1 MHVKPSSFV
10 PEIILPYLV
19 RSLYLRNL
27 ILTMGDA
34 VVSAFLRVLFQTI
47 ADFVK
52 EELHSEHRLEQEREG
67 LTYHV
72 DRIQT
77 VLRQA
82 EKKTHLSERQE
93 SLFSMLKDTSY
104 QGAEVLDEYFYE
116 VQRRQVI
123 PFAERR
129 NSTIFTGLNPFRI
142 KFRHDMEKKIKEF
155 AKRMDQIE
163 GIEEMYRAFQAD
175 EGGRLDSTT
184 FLPPTVVRGRDDD
197 QERIVDMLLQPDGKH
212 NVAVLS
218 IVGEAYIGKT
228 TVAQLVFNNNRI
240 SMHFD
245 LKLWVHV
252 SHEFNIKKI
261 ISSIIESIQ
270 LCPFHT
276 NNLTTLQT
284 RMEEVLRGKKYLLVL
299 DDYWSEDWH
308 DWDNLKSL
316 LYRVSS
322 GGSKIIVTTRSETV
336 ARALGT
342 LAHYKLKR
350 LQEKDCWLLFCQCA
364 QGTESHAHNY
374 RDNLDRRLKEEV
386 LQKCN
391 GVPFIAASLGHSMF
405 WHQENDR
412 SKWADILQKE
422 WDSSTNHFNRARRLS
437 YAQLDSHL
445 KPCFAYSSIIPQK
458 FQFEKEW
465 LIQHWMAQG
474 FIQPNCTTSET
485 IEDTGRSYF
494 RSLVSQSFFQRAH
507 VDCTGE
513 EHSYSIPEMMH
524 DLASQ
529 VSGADCKCYMMGKP
543 YDLPETVR
551 HLTVVFNKIASEDMF
566 QVISCGKNLHTFI
579 VLGGSEEL
587 ELKIPNDIGK
597 RFTRL
602 RTLDLSHFGVTDLPK
617 SIGKL
622 IHLRCLQLQG
632 TKIKCLPESICNLY
646 NLETLGL
653 RNCYDLEE
661 LPHDL
666 KNLRKLR
673 HIDLAMT
680 RDPLHICSLRY
691 MPKGIGLL
699 KNLQT
704 MSIFVVSKRISSVHT
719 HIGGIDE
726 LAGLKSLRGK
736 LLISN
741 LHLVEDGQEAAK
753 AQLYSKQFLQNLE
766 LSWSDNNVNEEIPTF
781 IKGLTSKS
789 KRIFRKFD
797 SSCSNNGRSEKV
809 LEHLKAPTGITVLT
823 ISGYLGMACPRW
835 LGSAEYMNLVTV
847 CLYNFQGCSAL
858 PPLGLLPALENLH
871 LKGWDRLIS
880 MNCSEFCSFKGNEI
894 HEARFKSLK
903 KLHLERMDRLKHWDG
918 DERCCLPS
926 LVELVLENCLQLEQV
941 AHCLPS
947 LTKVTVEGSPDFR
960 GLRNFPSLKHVK
972 ANASGEW
979 IWGSWPSL
987 GSPISISLCKLP
999 TVHFPSGLEGLPSLQ
1014 RLEISYCEQLVF
1026 IPDDWPPRNLSHF
1039 SVRHCPKLRELPSG
1053 IQRLKGLEDME
1064 IVACGQLARFPE
1076 MTGLVSLIR
1085 LEIAECASIQSLPNT
1100 GLPSSL
1106 QFLSINK
1113 CHRLATSC
1121 KKTGSEDHVK
1131 IKNVF
1136 SVWID
1141 ECEVSTSA
1149 GC

>member
-1 MHVKPSSFV
+1 
-10 PEIILPYLV
+10 
-19 RSLYLRNL
+19 
-27 ILTMGDA
+27 MGDA
-34 VVSAFLRVLFQTI
+34 VLSAFLPVLFQTI
-47 ADFVK
+47 ADCFVK
-52 EELHSEHRLEQEREG
+52 KDLWSEHRLEQEREG
-67 LTYHV
+67 LTNRV
-72 DRIQT
+72 NMIQAI
-77 VLRQA
+77 LRHA
-82 EKKTHLSERQE
+82 EKKTQLSEPQE
-93 SLFSMLKDTSY
+93 LLFSMLKDTSY

-116 VQRRQVI
+116 IQRRQVI
-123 PFAERR
+123 RFADSR
-129 NSTIFTGLNPFRI
+129 NSTIFTISNPFRI
-142 KFRHDMEKKIKEF
+142 NFRHDMEKKIKDF
-155 AKRMDQIE
+155 ANRIDQIE
-163 GIEEMYRAFQAD
+163 GIEEMHRAFQAD

-197 QERIVDMLLQPDGKH
+197 QESIIDMLLQPDGKH

-228 TVAQLVFNNNRI
+228 TVAQLVFNNNRV

-252 SHEFNIKKI
+252 SHEFNIKRI

-284 RMEEVLRGKKYLLVL
+284 RMEEVLRGK
-299 DDYWSEDWH
+299 
-308 DWDNLKSL
+308 
-316 LYRVSS
+316 SS

-336 ARALGT
+336 ARCLGT
-342 LAHYKLKR
+342 LAQYKLKR

-364 QGTESHAHNY
+364 QGTESQAHNY
-374 RDNLDRRLKEEV
+374 GDNLDPRLKEEV

-391 GVPFIAASLGHSMF
+391 GIPFIAASLGHNIF

-412 SKWADILQKE
+412 SKWADILRKE

-474 FIQPNCTTSET
+474 FIQPTTSET

-494 RSLVSQSFFQRAH
+494 RSLVSQSFFQRAN
-507 VDCTGE
+507 VDHTGE
-513 EHSYSIPEMMH
+513 EHSYSLPEMMR

-529 VSGADCKCYMMGKP
+529 VSGADCKCYMMGEP

-551 HLTVVFNKIASEDMF
+551 HLAVVFNKFASEDMF
-566 QVISCGKNLHTFI
+566 EVISCGENLYTFI

-602 RTLDLSHFGVTDLPK
+602 HTLDLSHFGVTDLPK
-617 SIGKL
+617 SIGSL

-646 NLETLGL
+646 HLETLGL

-680 RDPLHICSLRY
+680 RDPLHNICSLRY

-704 MSIFVVSKRISSVHT
+704 MSRFVIRKRISSVHT

-726 LAGLKSLRGK
+726 LAGLNSLHGK

-741 LHLVEDGQEAAK
+741 LHLVKDVQEAAK

-766 LSWSDNNVNEEIPTF
+766 LSWSNNNVNEENPTF

-789 KRIFRKFD
+789 KRIFHKLD
-797 SSCSNNGRSEKV
+797 SSCSNKDQSEKI
-809 LEHLKAPTGITVLT
+809 LEHLNAPTGITELT
-823 ISGYLGMACPRW
+823 ISGYPGMACPHW

-847 CLYNFQGCSAL
+847 CLYDFQGCSAL
-858 PPLGLLPALENLH
+858 PPLGLLPGLENLH
-871 LKGWDRLIS
+871 LKGWDRLVS
-880 MNCSEFCSFKGNEI
+880 MNCSEFCSFKGNEL
-894 HEARFKSLK
+894 HEAGFKSLK

-926 LVELVLENCLQLEQV
+926 LVELVLDNCLQLEQV
-941 AHCLPS
+941 AHSLPS

-960 GLRNFPSLKHVK
+960 GLWNFPSLKHVK
-972 ANASGEW
+972 VTASG
-979 IWGSWPSL
+979 L
-987 GSPISISLCKLP
+987 G
-999 TVHFPSGLEGLPSLQ
+999 GLPSLQ
-1014 RLEISYCEQLVF
+1014 RLEISHCKQLVF
-1026 IPDDWPPRNLSHF
+1026 IPEDWPPRNLSHF
-1039 SVRHCPKLRELPSG
+1039 SVRHCPKLCELPSG
-1053 IQRLKGLEDME
+1053 IQRLKALEDME
-1064 IVACGQLARFPE
+1064 IVACGQLTHFPE
-1076 MTGLVSLIR
+1076 MSGLVSLIR
-1085 LEIAECASIQSLPNT
+1085 LEIAECGSIQSLPNT

-1121 KKTGSEDHVK
+1121 KKTGSEDHAK
-1131 IKNVF
+1131 IKNIF

-1141 ECEVSTSA
+1141 ECEVPTSS